1 MEWFETALF
10 YSFAIIL
17 IGSAL
22 CVVTAKNPVH
32 SVLFLVLCFFT
43 GAALWLL
50 LQAEFLAMIL
60 MLVYVGAVMV
70 LFLFVVMMMDI
81 DMTALKRI
89 AMQHLVAAAVVVT
102 LIIAE
107 MGMVLFQGFCHI
119 GKQVPE
125 ASSKIGLTAEIG
137 KTLFSEYL
145 FQVELAAMLLLVALV
160 GAVVLTLRRRTD
172 ARYTSAGEAVKV
184 RAADRLRLMEMV
196 SEKIA
201 DDRPKVMDVDGTEGE
216 KP

>member
-1 MEWFETALF
+1 MIMEWFETALF

-17 IGSAL
+17 VGSAL
-22 CVVTAKNPVH
+22 CVVTVKTPVH

-70 LFLFVVMMMDI
+70 LFLFVVMMVDI
-81 DMTALKRI
+81 DMTILKRL
-89 AMQHLVAAAVVVT
+89 ALQNLAAAAAVGA
-102 LIIAE
+102 LIAAE
-107 MGMVLFQGFCHI
+107 MGAVIFRGFCHI

-125 ASSKIGLTAEIG
+125 AAAETGLTSEIG
-137 KTLFSEYL
+137 KSLFTEYL
-145 FQVELAAMLLLVALV
+145 FQIELAAMLLLVALV

-172 ARYTSAGEAVKV
+172 ARYTQAGEAVKV
-184 RAADRLRLMEMV
+184 NPADRIRLIEMEA
-196 SEKIA
+196 EKMA
-201 DDRPKVMDVDGTEGE
+201 ENGQEGRRP
-216 KP
+216 